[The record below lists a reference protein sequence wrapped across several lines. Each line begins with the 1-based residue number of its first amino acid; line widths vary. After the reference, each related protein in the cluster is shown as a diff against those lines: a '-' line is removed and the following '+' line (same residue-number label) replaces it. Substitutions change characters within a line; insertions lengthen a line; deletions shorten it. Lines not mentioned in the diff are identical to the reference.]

1 MNPKAKVCMISCTHG
16 LYDDRIYWKEALSL
30 KKHGY
35 DVYHIGVGHGN
46 KEFISEHGIK
56 LILVRRIKYFNNSAI
71 DKLYHSLISRKNVY
85 KKILK
90 IAANLK
96 ADVYHLHDLQINR
109 IGKKLK
115 SLRHNP
121 KVIYDVH
128 EPFPENIRHFRK
140 RNLLM
145 RIIKWLYS
153 VYVYRWEL
161 KCSKNYDYIIPTEE
175 TVYNKFK
182 DYLKNDNIGIIYNYS
197 DLNSENKNL
206 PHIERE
212 YDAIYCGSITKFR
225 GVLQIIETARIARIK
240 SRNLKFLILG
250 PVWDKGLKNK
260 INSLIHKYGLS
271 NNVILKD
278 MVPYDQVS
286 IFYNKSKIGLAV
298 FLDNPITQIILPIKT
313 FEYMAFGLPIV
324 CSNFGHLL
332 KYTTANNTGIPVDPK
347 KPEEIYNAIVKILDN
362 KSIYEEYRNNSLKA
376 SKEKYDWSLMDKKLI
391 GIYSKIKD

>member
-1 MNPKAKVCMISCTHG
+1 MNTKAKVCMISCTHG

-35 DVYHIGVGHGN
+35 DVYHIGVGPEN

-56 LILVRRIKYFNNSAI
+56 LIHVRRIKYFNNSAI
-71 DKLYHSLISRKNVY
+71 DKLYHYLIPGKNVY

-90 IAANLK
+90 IAANLR
-96 ADVYHLHDLQINR
+96 ADVYHLHNLQINR
-109 IGKKLK
+109 IGKQLK

-128 EPFPENIRHFRK
+128 EPFPETIRHFRK
-140 RNLLM
+140 RSLLM
-145 RIIKWLYS
+145 RIIKWIYS

-161 KCSKNYDYIIPTEE
+161 KCSKYYDYIIPTEE
-175 TVYNKFK
+175 FVYNRFK
-182 DYLKNDNIGIIYNYS
+182 SYLKKDNIDIIYNYT
-197 DLNSENKNL
+197 DLNSKNKNI
-206 PHIERE
+206 PDIKRE

-225 GVLQIIETARIARIK
+225 GVQPIIETARIARME

-250 PVWDKGLKNK
+250 PVWEPGLRKK
-260 INSLIHKYGLS
+260 INSLIQEYGLS
-271 NNVILKD
+271 NNVIIKD
-278 MVPYDQVS
+278 MVPYNQVS
-286 IFYNKSKIGLAV
+286 TFYNNSKIGLAI

-332 KYTTANNTGIPVDPK
+332 KYTTANNTGIPVNPK
-347 KPEEIYNAIVKILDN
+347 NPVEIYDAIVKILDN
-362 KSIYEEYRNNSLKA
+362 KSIYEEYQNNSLKA

-391 GIYSKIKD
+391 GIYLKIL